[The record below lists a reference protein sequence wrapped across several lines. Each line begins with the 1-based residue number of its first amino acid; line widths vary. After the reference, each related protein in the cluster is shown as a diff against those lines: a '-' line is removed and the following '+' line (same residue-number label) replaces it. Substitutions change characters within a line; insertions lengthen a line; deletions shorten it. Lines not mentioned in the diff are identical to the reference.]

1 MNFKIRDESK
11 NAIVQRRDDEATGDG
26 TGGAQESSIKKKTL

>member
-11 NAIVQRRDDEATGDG
+11 NAIVQRREDEATGDS
-26 TGGAQESSIKKKTL
+26 TGGAQESIKKKTL